1 MATRES
7 IAIKAKAQQP
17 IIVPPGGGE
26 ALKIGDL
33 EVIRKVRSQD
43 TAGVFSVV
51 EIIAPPKSGIDV
63 HVHEREDELVRIL
76 EGSVQVTLGD
86 QSMEATE
93 GVMALLPRGIPHGF
107 TNNSDVT
114 ARLLVTIL
122 PGALDNYFA
131 ELADLSSAEE
141 IERLNER
148 YAVKFL

>member
-1 MATRES
+1 MATREL
-7 IAIKAKAQQP
+7 IPRKAKPQQP
-17 IIVPPGGGE
+17 IIVPPGGGD
-26 ALKIGDL
+26 AWKIGDL

-51 EIIAPPKSGIDV
+51 EIIAPPKGGINV
-63 HVHEREDELVRIL
+63 HVHEREEELVRIL
-76 EGSVQVTLGD
+76 EGSVQVILGD
-86 QSMEATE
+86 QSMKAPE
-93 GVMALLPRGIPHGF
+93 GVMALLPRGVPHGF
-107 TNNSDVT
+107 TNDTDVT

-131 ELADLSSAEE
+131 ELAGLWSAEE

>member
-1 MATRES
+1 MATLT
-7 IAIKAKAQQP
+7 KVKPQQP
-17 IIVPPGGGE
+17 IIVPPAKGE
-26 ALKIGDL
+26 ALKVGDL

-43 TAGVFSVV
+43 TAEVFSVV
-51 EIIAPPKSGIDV
+51 EIIAPAKSGIAL

-86 QSMEATE
+86 QTMEATE

-107 TNNSDVT
+107 TNHSDVT

-131 ELADLSSAEE
+131 ELAGLSSPQD
-141 IERLNER
+141 IEQLNDR
-148 YAVKFL
+148 FAVKFL

>member
-1 MATRES
+1 MATMT
-7 IAIKAKAQQP
+7 KAKAQQP

-33 EVIRKVRSQD
+33 EVIRKVRSRD
-43 TAGVFSVV
+43 TAEVFSVV
-51 EIIAPPKSGIDV
+51 EIIAPPQSGIAL

-86 QSMEATE
+86 QTMQATE

-107 TNNSDVT
+107 TNDAGVT

-131 ELADLSSAEE
+131 ELEGLSSPED
-141 IERLNER
+141 IEQLNAR